1 MGASKWRF
9 CSWVYYLV
17 WFVAPKK
24 RKLSQVSQRY
34 QGWSDLGAGLGGVC
48 MCVPFVVLLCGSMS
62 WAISLHLHTAP
73 FIGSIPA
80 RFGLCV
86 IFTVYPLPLVSFSCS
101 CNIEK
106 GSVKQ
111 LLDFLHLTSE
121 LKLCQKSLN
130 SFFHSDF
137 IFTLLSILITSL
149 ICTSNGKLMT
159 DDAGWNK
166 KTKDYKFEGEFCC

>member
-1 MGASKWRF
+1 MK
-9 CSWVYYLV
+9 VLV
-17 WFVAPKK
+17 LSLLLGLVCNAQEADDQKA
-24 RKLSQVSQRY
+24 LSQVPGMFWPGRRS
-34 QGWSDLGAGLGGVC
+34 WGVKGFC
-48 MCVPFVVLLCGSMS
+48 VCVPFVVLLCGSMS
-62 WAISLHLHTAP
+62 WAISLQLHTAP